1 MVFGGEDPNQ
11 VLTTVGYLEEKSL
24 NTQFSL
30 LIITCIVMVISRTK
44 RKTHTKK
51 AKNAKK
57 KSNPFEASSH

>member
-24 NTQFSL
+24 NTQISL

-44 RKTHTKK
+44 RNTHTKE
-51 AKNAKK
+51 AKEAK